1 MPTQVSED
9 FATEWTGLRSHLMNA
24 DVLQAKSILFFSEL
38 KVSKC
43 ILKRNRLFREKARKE
58 EIENIDTFFIQVSVQ
73 IHN

>member
-1 MPTQVSED
+1 
-9 FATEWTGLRSHLMNA
+9 MNA

-43 ILKRNRLFREKARKE
+43 ILKRKRLFREKARKE
-58 EIENIDTFFIQVSVQ
+58 EIENLDTFFIQVSVQ